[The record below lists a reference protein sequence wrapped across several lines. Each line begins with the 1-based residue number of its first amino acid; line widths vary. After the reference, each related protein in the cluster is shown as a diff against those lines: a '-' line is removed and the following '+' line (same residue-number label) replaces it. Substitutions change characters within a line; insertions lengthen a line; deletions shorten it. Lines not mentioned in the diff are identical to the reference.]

1 MTFAAVVLMAA
12 IGAEI
17 SQPALAGAGELDP
30 TFGISGRV
38 VLPAGPTT
46 NGYAYANALL
56 VQPDARIVMA
66 GYNYPDGSSVYRLMP
81 NGDLDVTFGAG
92 GPRTRDTAYSTRLA
106 PDGNLWWAAAHTP
119 APRGVRLSPEC
130 RWHSRHERKQRHRDR
145 RSAFGPAVPTLA
157 SCCSPDGKVIATAL
171 PTPEFR
177 HQRDCA
183 GALPA

>member
-1 MTFAAVVLMAA
+1 MRSMTFAAVVLMAA

-92 GPRTRDTAYSTRLA
+92 GRRD
-106 PDGNLWWAAAHTP
+106 PGIN
-119 APRGVRLSPEC
+119 GV
-130 RWHSRHERKQRHRDR
+130 
-145 RSAFGPAVPTLA
+145 FGLVLQ
-157 SCCSPDGKVIATAL
+157 PDGKFVVGGSAYGSLA
-171 PTPEFR
+171 
-177 HQRDCA
+177 
-183 GALPA
+183 